1 MSKRNLEVFI
11 KDILE
16 SIGRIESYTKNK
28 TEDDFFDNYEK
39 QDAIMK
45 RLEVIGEA
53 VKHIPKDF
61 KEKHSK
67 IPWKDIAG
75 MRDKL
80 IHEYFGVIMERVWDV
95 AKKDIPKLK
104 KQIQKLLEDLNKN

>member
-1 MSKRNLEVFI
+1 MSKRDFKIFI
-11 KDILE
+11 MDILE
-16 SIGRIESYTKNK
+16 SIERIESYTKNK
-28 TEDDFFDNYEK
+28 TENEFFDNYEK

-53 VKHIPKDF
+53 VKHIPKEF

-67 IPWKDIAG
+67 IPWKDISG

-80 IHEYFGVIMERVWDV
+80 IHEYFGVVMERVWDT
-95 AKKDIPKLK
+95 AKNDIPKFKNQISELLK
-104 KQIQKLLEDLNKN
+104 NLEK